1 MSILASQAV
10 IALIEVLILAVCLA
24 WLSNIVLS
32 EFPIHISMVTHQRI
46 RNFKVEFPYVVVAP
60 LHFGKGLQSLE
71 FSCFDVGIGVSVRVA
86 VVVLTLQIRLSS

>member
-10 IALIEVLILAVCLA
+10 IAFIEVLIMAVYLA

-32 EFPIHISMVTHQRI
+32 YFPNHIFMVTHQRI
-46 RNFKVEFPYVVVAP
+46 RSFKVEFPDVIVAP

-71 FSCFDVGIGVSVRVA
+71 LSCFDVGIGVCVC
-86 VVVLTLQIRLSS
+86 VLWWWC